1 MGFRFRKSKK
11 IGPVNLNLSKS
22 GVGASVGVKGYRV
35 TKTANGRV
43 RRTASIP
50 GTGISYV
57 TESGGKRAAKARR
70 QKKPRGRIG
79 CLPVL
84 AFFLLIAVFGSL
96 GANTRKNAEPSPS
109 PTVELIRSA
118 PELTPEAIPEPTAEP
133 SPVPTPKP
141 TPVPT
146 PKPTPVPTPKPTP
159 EPTPKPTPE
168 PTPKPT
174 PESTPKPTPTPAPVF
189 TYVANTN
196 TMKFHRPGCSSVSSM
211 KDKNKA
217 VYETTRADM
226 ISMGFEPCGRCH
238 P

>member
-11 IGPVNLNLSKS
+11 IGPVNLNLSNS

-57 TESGGKRAAKARR
+57 TESGGKRAAKARH

-133 SPVPTPKP
+133 SPVPA
-141 TPVPT
+141 

-159 EPTPKPTPE
+159 EP
-168 PTPKPT
+168 
-174 PESTPKPTPTPAPVF
+174 TPKPTPTPAPVF

-226 ISMGFEPCGRCH
+226 ISLGFEPCAKCK

>member
-1 MGFRFRKSKK
+1 MGFRFRKSIKM
-11 IGPVNLNLSKS
+11 GPLRFTLSKS
-22 GVGASVGVKGYRV
+22 GVSSSVGVKGYRV

-50 GTGISYV
+50 GTGINYV

-84 AFFLLIAVFGSL
+84 TFFLLIAVFGSL

-141 TPVPT
+141 TPEPSTVPVQASTLTLVSLT
-146 PKPTPVPTPKPTP
+146 PKPAP
-159 EPTPKPTPE
+159 EPE
-168 PTPKPT
+168 
-174 PESTPKPTPTPAPVF
+174 PTPTPAPVY

-196 TMKFHRPGCSSVSSM
+196 TKKFHKPGCSSVSAM

-217 VYETTRADM
+217 VYETTRSEM
-226 ISMGFEPCGRCH
+226 ISMGFEPCGKCK

>member
-11 IGPVNLNLSKS
+11 IGPVNLNLSNS

-57 TESGGKRAAKARR
+57 TESGGKSAAKARR
-70 QKKPRGRIG
+70 QKKTRGRIG

-96 GANTRKNAEPSPS
+96 GANTGKNAEPSPS

-118 PELTPEAIPEPTAEP
+118 PELTPEAVPEPTAEP

-141 TPVPT
+141 TPESSTAPVQASTLTLVSLT
-146 PKPTPVPTPKPTP
+146 PKPAP
-159 EPTPKPTPE
+159 EPT
-168 PTPKPT
+168 
-174 PESTPKPTPTPAPVF
+174 PTPTPAPVY

-196 TMKFHRPGCSSVSSM
+196 TKKFHRPGCSSVSSM

-217 VYETTRADM
+217 VYETTRSEM
-226 ISMGFEPCGRCH
+226 ISMGFEPCGKCK

>member
-35 TKTANGRV
+35 TKTASGRV

-57 TESGGKRAAKARR
+57 TESGGKSAAKARR

-141 TPVPT
+141 TPE
-146 PKPTPVPTPKPTP
+146 PTP

-168 PTPKPT
+168 
-174 PESTPKPTPTPAPVF
+174 PTPTPAPVF

-226 ISMGFEPCGRCH
+226 ISMGFEPCGKCK

>member
-146 PKPTPVPTPKPTP
+146 PKPTP
-159 EPTPKPTPE
+159 
-168 PTPKPT
+168 
-174 PESTPKPTPTPAPVF
+174 ESTPKPTPTPAPVF

>member
-96 GANTRKNAEPSPS
+96 GTNTRKNAEPSPS

-141 TPVPT
+141 TPEPSTVPVQASTLTLVSLT
-146 PKPTPVPTPKPTP
+146 PKPAP
-159 EPTPKPTPE
+159 EPTPTP
-168 PTPKPT
+168 
-174 PESTPKPTPTPAPVF
+174 SPVY
-189 TYVANTN
+189 TYIANTN
-196 TMKFHRPGCSSVSSM
+196 TKKFHKPGCSSVSSM

-217 VYETTRADM
+217 VYETTRSEM
-226 ISMGFEPCGRCH
+226 ISMGFEPCAKCK